1 MLTENQVL
9 LLSEPVEK
17 MYADASAQLLINIA
31 KHLGEGEITD
41 LEAWQIERLTEISK
55 LSEENAEIIAANTMD
70 KGSEIQ
76 DSVEKAVES
85 TVEDVDKECQQLSI
99 VEKGIVAAVVINLA
113 NRARQDT
120 TRVDATMLQSSID
133 EYRTAISDVVQYYRS
148 AELKRI
154 LRDTSKLSANTE
166 GAKGIIDQ
174 AIKDNAFYAKTRKEA
189 IQDAIKKLADR
200 GIVGFIDKGG
210 HHWTAD
216 AYVAMDIRTTLSNAA
231 IEGQKARA
239 EEYGVHTFQI
249 SVKTPAREL
258 CAPYQGWICSWNGER
273 GTVYDLNGKPYTLH
287 SIYDTSY
294 GEPAGIFGI
303 SCGHRP
309 LTFVDGYS
317 VPQYQPM
324 SAKERKEND
333 EVYKLTQ
340 KQRAQEREIRKLKTQ
355 AVALDAAGEEIPS
368 SLAYQIK
375 DKTQAYKDF
384 CQQNKLVERLERTRV
399 VGYNRSVSSKATEA
413 VKRAEKA
420 KIAVEEERLKQEQ
433 QRQEKIAEVREL
445 IKSDATPKRLNIGKQ
460 NEHIKESNSYKEGK
474 SYIYGDLNTAQE
486 IVDKY
491 YGTGE
496 IVLTRSGEWN
506 HKEVITATHD
516 LGIAVFPDTKSEET
530 TNRATIHYS
539 KKGTHVVP
547 TRREKKE

>member
-31 KHLGEGEITD
+31 KHLGEGEIND

-55 LSEENAEIIAANTMD
+55 LSEENAEIIAANTRD

-85 TVEDVDKECQQLSI
+85 TVEDVDKECRQLSI

-154 LRDTSKLSANTE
+154 LRDTSKLSAGTE
-166 GAKGIIDQ
+166 GARGIIDQ
-174 AIKDNAFYAKTRKEA
+174 AIESNAFYAQTRKEA

-239 EEYGVHTFQI
+239 EEYGVYTFQI

-273 GTVYDLNGKPYTLH
+273 GTVYDLNGMPYTLH

-303 SCGHRP
+303 NCGHRP

-324 SAKERKEND
+324 NAKERKEND

-368 SLAYQIK
+368 NLAYQIK

-399 VGYNRSVSSKATEA
+399 VGYNRSVSGKATAAAKKHDISIVRSLGAKSKNYDILEPNTGEFFRFVEGTRIQNTQVFSGKGTKHPLHPGVGEGLA
-413 VKRAEKA
+413 EQFGGEPGDWQHVKGHGIIDYYGEERPAEVHWFQEETIGKVKFKVKRWE
-420 KIAVEEERLKQEQ
+420 
-433 QRQEKIAEVREL
+433 
-445 IKSDATPKRLNIGKQ
+445 D
-460 NEHIKESNSYKEGK
+460 EG
-474 SYIYGDLNTAQE
+474 
-486 IVDKY
+486 
-491 YGTGE
+491 
-496 IVLTRSGEWN
+496 
-506 HKEVITATHD
+506 
-516 LGIAVFPDTKSEET
+516 
-530 TNRATIHYS
+530 
-539 KKGTHVVP
+539 
-547 TRREKKE
+547 